1 MDIGHR
7 WYAAAAGSC
16 LFIGQAFAA
25 EAPDGS
31 SVQLYGQVRLT
42 ANHLSQGSAGNK
54 TELRD
59 NASRLGFRGREDLGG
74 GLAANFELEMGVDAD
89 TGAATVPQFRDSHVG
104 LTGSWGALS
113 LGRLDSS
120 NPTGSPLYSQV
131 TSIVSFAPNDAGA
144 TAIGTTMLNA
154 RNRTSNSI
162 GYMSPTWNGLN
173 FRARY
178 YLRGATA
185 TPDTEDGSKS
195 LDAGVNYAAGPL
207 KAAIG
212 YGNDKRPAG
221 LLANEMSHK
230 WQAGLRY
237 DFGDIEPYVL
247 FGREYFNKTRTSRH
261 DVNYW
266 LVGARYAT
274 GAHGLV
280 FNLMKRDVQTSL
292 TGERRRWQLGYT
304 YALSKRTELQAFY
317 DRDGID
323 SSRTNVA
330 VRAFGVG
337 IRHDF

>member
-1 MDIGHR
+1 MNTGHR
-7 WYAAAAGSC
+7 WYAAAAGC
-16 LFIGQAFAA
+16 ILVGQALAA
-25 EAPDGS
+25 DAPPGS
-31 SVQLYGQVRLT
+31 TVQLYGQVRLT
-42 ANHLSQGSAGNK
+42 ANHLSSGSAGSK

-74 GLAANFELEMGVDAD
+74 GLGANFELEMGVDAD

-144 TAIGTTMLNA
+144 TAIGTSMLNA
-154 RNRTSNSI
+154 RNRTSNAL

-173 FRARY
+173 LRARY
-178 YLRGATA
+178 YMRGTTA
-185 TPDTEDGSKS
+185 APDTEDGSRS
-195 LDAGVNYAAGPL
+195 VDLGVNYAAGPIR
-207 KAAIG
+207 AAVG
-212 YGNDKRPAG
+212 YGNDRRHGG
-221 LLANEMSHK
+221 LLANELSHK

-247 FGREYFNKTRTSRH
+247 VGREFYNKTRTSRH
-261 DVNYW
+261 DVDYW
-266 LVGARYAT
+266 LVGARYST
-274 GAHGLV
+274 GVHALTLNV
-280 FNLMKRDVQTSL
+280 IKRDVQTSL

-317 DRDGID
+317 DHDGVD
-323 SSRTNVA
+323 SSRNNVR

-337 IRHDF
+337 MRHDF